1 MEGYLVLY
9 RSINIYLLYDNGTNG
24 LLELYETLQKYK
36 INIEILLEVK
46 LIGLQTYNKY
56 NKIKTSNN
64 CYYIIQKVV

>member
-46 LIGLQTYNKY
+46 LIGLQTCNKY